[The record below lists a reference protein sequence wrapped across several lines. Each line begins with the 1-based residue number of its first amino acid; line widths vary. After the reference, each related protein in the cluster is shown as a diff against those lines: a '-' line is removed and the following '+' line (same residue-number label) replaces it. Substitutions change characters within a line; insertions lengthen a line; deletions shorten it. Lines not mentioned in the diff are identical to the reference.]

1 MKQRIKIK
9 QYKKELYKEID
20 FITESFKYSFIHT
33 DYKDRISL
41 KIWREYFKDLEA
53 LSKILKNKQLH
64 IIKNLL
70 WDAYT
75 FDFKDLLDDIEAV
88 FEVAFD
94 DKEIYNYSDFLRKPI
109 LKPIKQNK
117 RKQYKKHLNHILSIY
132 KKRINKIFDTIAY
145 KELLLD
151 IECITKLIQQNKI
164 KELNS
169 ILNNMP
175 FKSFVE
181 DLINWYL
188 YDFYDNNKNVYDINL
203 RK

>member
-1 MKQRIKIK
+1 MK
-9 QYKKELYKEID
+9 
-20 FITESFKYSFIHT
+20 
-33 DYKDRISL
+33 
-41 KIWREYFKDLEA
+41 
-53 LSKILKNKQLH
+53 
-64 IIKNLL
+64 
-70 WDAYT
+70 
-75 FDFKDLLDDIEAV
+75 
-88 FEVAFD
+88 
-94 DKEIYNYSDFLRKPI
+94 
-109 LKPIKQNK
+109 K
-117 RKQYKKHLNHILSIY
+117 RKQLKLYKKQVIY
-132 KKRINKIFDTIAY
+132 LLAFYKERINKISKTLAY

-169 ILNNMP
+169 ILNNML